1 MFDVGFWEIFL
12 ILILALVVV
21 GPERLPGAARTI
33 GLWVG
38 KGRRYIEGVKSEV
51 EQEFDISEFKRVIHN
66 QEIQLNELKQK
77 VTQPA
82 RMSADDILGTHEHT
96 HAIVEEPVAVEESAV
111 VENEEIEVP
120 TVTEDE
126 PVVSKEE
133 PTVVEEEQSD
143 QQIKSPE

>member
-96 HAIVEEPVAVEESAV
+96 HAIVEESVAVEESAV

-143 QQIKSPE
+143 QQMKSPE